1 MCVHVCAM
9 KYYSTIKRNEI
20 MSFIEMWIDLESF
33 IQKSERDIN
42 AYRWNLETG
51 APFSRAG
58 IETQIQRMDLWT
70 QMGQGED
77 GTNWET
83 GIDYPL
89 YNIASTGSSVQCCV
103 MIQRAEDG
111 G

>member
-20 MSFIEMWIDLESF
+20 MSFIEMWIDLESV

-42 AYRWNLETG
+42 AYMWNLENG

-83 GIDYPL
+83 GIDYP
-89 YNIASTGSSVQCCV
+89 V
-103 MIQRAEDG
+103 
-111 G
+111 